1 MPKAYKV
8 NKLVLITHLFYLN
21 QKKPLKITNFAP
33 PFESTAHIS
42 MQLISSSQ
50 TCPTLKCFFSSQ
62 Q

>member
-21 QKKPLKITNFAP
+21 QKKPLKITNFPP

-42 MQLISSSQ
+42 SSSVLCRRVQ
-50 TCPTLKCFFSSQ
+50 L
-62 Q
+62 